1 MIRNY
6 LLIAFRNIFRNKL
19 FSVVNLLGLAFGIA
33 SSLFIFLWV
42 AEEMSYDKF
51 HEHHERLYRVMENQH
66 YADGQI
72 YTFAATPGPMAPF
85 IQDKYPEIERASRFT
100 WPITSL
106 FQHGTTSFYE
116 SGHYVDPQF
125 LEMFSFPFVQG
136 DPSTALRAKNNIVI
150 TREFAEKLF
159 GKEDAMGKVLVVNDE
174 DNVTVTGIIGE
185 VPANSSIQFSYLL
198 PFQFFWDEN
207 ASWIQTWQSN
217 NVRTFLQLT
226 EDADPAAFSEKL
238 RHEVKEHNENTS
250 VQLFIQ
256 PVDDMYLYSQFENG
270 VATGGRI
277 EQVRIFS
284 IVALFVL
291 LIACINFMNLST
303 AQAMRRAK
311 EVGLR
316 KVIGAVPGQLFR
328 QFMGESFLMVL
339 MATAIAA
346 LLCFLLIP
354 VYNSVTGKELELSLI
369 TGRIALLMGGLIVV
383 TGFIA
388 GSYPALYISRFR
400 PVAIIR
406 DRREGDTGASLFRR
420 LLVVVQFS
428 LSIILII
435 GTIVVFRQMNFM
447 KNKDI
452 GFDRENVFYARM
464 SGDIE
469 PHFETF
475 RERLLREP
483 GIEAVTAASQVPIAV
498 GNSTSGVDWP
508 GKQPDQDIL
517 FSEMGVDPGFIEAM
531 GMEIVEGRDF
541 DRSRVADSTN
551 FIVNEAA
558 AVKFGFTDGT
568 AGKSIKVG
576 DQEGAIVGVVKN
588 FNFGSLHVA
597 VDPLILHQN
606 WYNILLVRTAE
617 GQTERALRAFDG
629 LWKEYAAGYPLSYT
643 FLNQEWEGYYRAEAQ
658 RGRVFN
664 TLAVLS
670 VFISCLGLFGL
681 SSFSAQRRTKELGI
695 RKVLGASVPGLIR
708 LMGTEFS
715 TLVIIAAL
723 VGCPVGWYLMTRWLE
738 QYAYHVDVGVGPL
751 LVAAVVSFVVAL
763 VTVAYH
769 SVEVALSDPVKSL
782 RYE

>member
-1 MIRNY
+1 
-6 LLIAFRNIFRNKL
+6 
-19 FSVVNLLGLAFGIA
+19 
-33 SSLFIFLWV
+33 
-42 AEEMSYDKF
+42 
-51 HEHHERLYRVMENQH
+51 
-66 YADGQI
+66 
-72 YTFAATPGPMAPF
+72 
-85 IQDKYPEIERASRFT
+85 
-100 WPITSL
+100 
-106 FQHGTTSFYE
+106 
-116 SGHYVDPQF
+116 
-125 LEMFSFPFVQG
+125 
-136 DPSTALRAKNNIVI
+136 
-150 TREFAEKLF
+150 
-159 GKEDAMGKVLVVNDE
+159 
-174 DNVTVTGIIGE
+174 
-185 VPANSSIQFSYLL
+185 
-198 PFQFFWDEN
+198 
-207 ASWIQTWQSN
+207 
-217 NVRTFLQLT
+217 
-226 EDADPAAFSEKL
+226 
-238 RHEVKEHNENTS
+238 EVKEHNENTS

-435 GTIVVFRQMNFM
+435 GTIVVFRQMYFM

-568 AGKSIKVG
+568 AGESIKVG
-576 DQEGAIVGVVKN
+576 DQEGAIVGV
-588 FNFGSLHVA
+588 
-597 VDPLILHQN
+597 
-606 WYNILLVRTAE
+606 
-617 GQTERALRAFDG
+617 
-629 LWKEYAAGYPLSYT
+629 
-643 FLNQEWEGYYRAEAQ
+643 
-658 RGRVFN
+658 
-664 TLAVLS
+664 
-670 VFISCLGLFGL
+670 
-681 SSFSAQRRTKELGI
+681 
-695 RKVLGASVPGLIR
+695 
-708 LMGTEFS
+708 
-715 TLVIIAAL
+715 
-723 VGCPVGWYLMTRWLE
+723 
-738 QYAYHVDVGVGPL
+738 
-751 LVAAVVSFVVAL
+751 
-763 VTVAYH
+763 
-769 SVEVALSDPVKSL
+769 
-782 RYE
+782 